1 MSRPRVVVVGSSNT
15 DMVVRLPVLPAPGET
30 VLGGDF
36 YQAAGGKGANQAV
49 AAARLGA
56 EVRLVARVGD
66 DSLGREAVRRFQA
79 EGILTDAVVVDPQ
92 AASGVALIMVDSR
105 GENMIAVASG
115 ANSRLTPADVEV
127 VSEHLPGSVLLVQLE
142 IPMETVEH
150 AVSLASRAG
159 ALVILNPAPA
169 RSLPDPLLHRVS
181 ILTPNEGELAVLAGR
196 PVHDLE
202 TARLAATSLLRR
214 GVKTVIVTLGAQGAL
229 LVDSG
234 GSRLEPARRVEAVDT
249 TAAGDAFNGALAW
262 ALAGGAP
269 LAEAVR
275 LANRAASISVTRP
288 GAQPSLATRRELEE
302 LS

>member
-79 EGILTDAVVVDPQ
+79 EGILTDAVVVDRE

-115 ANSRLTPADVEV
+115 ANSRLTPADVEAV
-127 VSEHLPGSVLLVQLE
+127 AEHLPGSVVLVQLE
-142 IPMETVEH
+142 IPMEAVEH
-150 AVSLASRAG
+150 AVSMASRAG
-159 ALVILNPAPA
+159 ARVILNPAPA
-169 RSLPDPLLHRVS
+169 RPLPDPLLQRVS

-196 PVHDLE
+196 PVHDPE
-202 TARLAATSLLRR
+202 TARLAAASLLER

-262 ALAGGAP
+262 ALAGGAT

>member
-30 VLGGDF
+30 VLGGEF

-79 EGILTDAVVVDPQ
+79 EGILTDAVVVDPE
-92 AASGVALIMVDSR
+92 AASGVALIMVDAR

-115 ANSRLTPADVEV
+115 ANRRLSPADVDAV
-127 VSEHLPGSVLLVQLE
+127 AEHLPGSVLLVQLE
-142 IPMETVEH
+142 IPLETVER
-150 AVSLASRAG
+150 AVTLAWNAG
-159 ALVILNPAPA
+159 APVILNPAPA
-169 RSLPDPLLHRVS
+169 CPLPDALLRQVS

-196 PVHDLE
+196 PVHDPE
-202 TARLAATSLLRR
+202 TARLAAASLLERD
-214 GVKTVIVTLGAQGAL
+214 VNTVIVTLGAQGAL